1 MKRREGNGREG
12 EDVTKGKR
20 REEEDVKRREGEDVT
35 RRGGENVKRREW
47 KGRRRC
53 EEKGRKEEDLEKKE
67 GQEGKVK
74 M

>member
-1 MKRREGNGREG
+1 MK
-12 EDVTKGKR
+12 
-20 REEEDVKRREGEDVT
+20 
-35 RRGGENVKRREW
+35 RRGGENVKRREG